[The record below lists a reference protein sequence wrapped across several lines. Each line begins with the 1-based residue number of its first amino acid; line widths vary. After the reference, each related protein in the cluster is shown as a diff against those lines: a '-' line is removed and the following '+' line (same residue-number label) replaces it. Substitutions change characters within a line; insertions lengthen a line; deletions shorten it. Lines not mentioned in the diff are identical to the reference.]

1 MPADVPEGFDLSS
14 VEPQEDGQFCV
25 FKRLTLEGIE
35 KIPVQQCV
43 HKVNWQYMDGR
54 WLSSWYHH
62 AQVDQQ
68 CYLSYVTQYTP
79 ATEDVC
85 SENYKKKCY
94 IDYTKTAV
102 TETLEKCII
111 PRERVCR

>member
-1 MPADVPEGFDLSS
+1 M
-14 VEPQEDGQFCV
+14 
-25 FKRLTLEGIE
+25 
-35 KIPVQQCV
+35 
-43 HKVNWQYMDGR
+43 
-54 WLSSWYHH
+54 
-62 AQVDQQ
+62 DQQ

>member
-1 MPADVPEGFDLSS
+1 MR
-14 VEPQEDGQFCV
+14 PQGELAIHGW
-25 FKRLTLEGIE
+25 KIIKLTSHS
-35 KIPVQQCV
+35 CC
-43 HKVNWQYMDGR
+43 HR
-54 WLSSWYHH
+54 